1 MRSIPNDL
9 IIAVDGHS
17 SCGKST
23 FAKAI
28 AKRLEYRYID
38 SGAMYRA
45 VTLFCINNNLFD
57 SENPNL
63 KELLR
68 ALPQIDISFQYNPQ
82 LRESEIMLNGQLV
95 EKAIRT
101 PEVARKVSIIS
112 KIPEVRTRLVEIQR
126 KLGEKGGIVM
136 DGRDIGTVV
145 FPNAD
150 LKIFLTASPEIRAQR
165 RFKEL
170 KDKGIEITFDEVL
183 TNILERDHIDSTRAM
198 SPLRKAPDAL
208 LLDNSHM
215 TVEQQMEWF
224 DKIMKERFKSK

>member
-1 MRSIPNDL
+1 MQSIPDHL

-28 AKRLEYRYID
+28 AKRLGYRYID

-45 VTLFCINNNLFD
+45 VTLFCLRKHLFHG
-57 SENPNL
+57 ENPDMEN
-63 KELLR
+63 LLR
-68 ALPQIDISFQYNPQ
+68 LLPEIEISFEYNPARQ
-82 LRESEIMLNGQLV
+82 ENEIVLNGEFV
-95 EKAIRT
+95 EEAIRE
-101 PEVARKVSIIS
+101 PEVAGKVSIIS
-112 KIPEVRTRLVEIQR
+112 KIPEVRLRLVEIQR

-145 FPNAD
+145 FPQAD
-150 LKIFLTASPEIRAQR
+150 IKIFLTASPEIRAQR

-170 KDKGIEITFDEVL
+170 REKGIDISFKEVL
-183 TNILERDHIDSTRAM
+183 ENILERDRIDSTRSV
-198 SPLRKAPDAL
+198 SPLKKAPDAL

-224 DKIMKERFKSK
+224 EKVLHERFGR

>member
-1 MRSIPNDL
+1 MQPIPDHL

-28 AKRLEYRYID
+28 AKRLKYRYID

-45 VTLFCINNNLFD
+45 VTLFCIRKLHCQNENQDMANLIR
-57 SENPNL
+57 
-63 KELLR
+63 LL
-68 ALPQIDISFQYNPQ
+68 PEIDISFEYNPERQ
-82 LRESEIMLNGQLV
+82 ENEILLNGEFV
-95 EKAIRT
+95 EEAIRE
-101 PEVARKVSIIS
+101 PEVAGKVSIIS
-112 KIPEVRTRLVEIQR
+112 KIPEVRSRMVEIQR

-145 FPNAD
+145 FPQAD
-150 LKIFLTASPEIRAQR
+150 IKIFLTASPEIRAHR

-170 KDKGIEITFDEVL
+170 REKGIDISFNEVL
-183 TNILERDHIDSTRAM
+183 ENILERDRIDSTRSV
-198 SPLRKAPDAL
+198 SPLKKAPDAL
-208 LLDNSHM
+208 LLDNSNM

-224 DKIMKERFKSK
+224 ERVLQERFGR